1 MEGCRKWLKVTFKM
15 RFGSHRFYGELDIVC
30 NTLLYICY
38 LCDELD
44 RRVNEVTINTKEES
58 HLYEKGIHSKR

>member
-1 MEGCRKWLKVTFKM
+1 M

-30 NTLLYICY
+30 NALLYICY

-58 HLYEKGIHSKR
+58 QLYEKRVHSKR